1 MRCRPLLILATVTAL
16 VTNAGS
22 EPDPKP
28 TLERLTPPFWQFDWT
43 GEEGITWFVQ
53 GSDNLEDWHYYPLVD
68 FGVEHDTVDFTSSS
82 PRYFMRLQHTDI
94 PPIAGNAEAMD
105 FDGDGL
111 PSLFEVSIFGTDP
124 LVFDSDGDLIGDAEE
139 FANPSALPA
148 TTLEVF
154 TPLQ

>member
-1 MRCRPLLILATVTAL
+1 MKCRRFLFLAAFVAL
-16 VTNAGS
+16 TSNAGS
-22 EPDPKP
+22 VPDPKP
-28 TLERLTPPFWQFDWT
+28 TLERLAPPFWQFDWT

-53 GSDNLEDWHYYPLVD
+53 GSDNLQDWHYYPLVD
-68 FGVEHDTVDFTSSS
+68 FGLEHDTVDFTSSS
-82 PRYFMRLQHTDI
+82 SRYFMRLQYTDI
-94 PPIAGNAEAMD
+94 PPVAGNPEAMD

-124 LVFDSDGDLIGDAEE
+124 LDFDSDDDLTSDAAE